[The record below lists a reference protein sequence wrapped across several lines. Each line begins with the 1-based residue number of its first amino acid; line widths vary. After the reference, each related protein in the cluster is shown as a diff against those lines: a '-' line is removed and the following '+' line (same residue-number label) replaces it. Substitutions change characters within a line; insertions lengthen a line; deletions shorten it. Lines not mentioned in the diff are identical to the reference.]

1 MTTAS
6 APFAHELGERQLVPV
21 LLGGDIGSY
30 SLARAFNE
38 AYGVR
43 PIVMSTTLN
52 GVVRD
57 SDIVINEVHP
67 GMDDPDV
74 CVAVLKDI
82 AARHPGADL
91 IAIASADWLVRVLIE
106 RRAELEPAYAIPY
119 VDVELLDLV
128 TSKHGF
134 EQLCREYGLA
144 HPQTVVVDLAEGVD
158 VNVGTLRFPVIAK
171 AGSTAAYHAVEFAG
185 KEKVHTVDNASDLAD
200 LLTRVH
206 AAGYRDTFLIQ
217 DLIPGDDAGLRITN
231 TYVDRAGKA
240 RWTVFGHVL
249 LQEHTPST
257 LGNSSVVLTTSDDPT
272 VAALER
278 MLEGIGWVGAGS
290 FDMKVDPRTGETV
303 FFELNPRLSRSNSY
317 VTGAGRN
324 PAVAYVREWILGVDP
339 VADSDPA
346 ERPHLFTVVPRALVR
361 RYVIDADVRAAIKR
375 LYRSGGVTNPLRNR
389 RERQPRRW
397 AYVLAHQVN
406 QVRKYRQWYPKALQ
420 LRERAAADAA
430 AAESDAAAA
439 SDSSD

>member
-1 MTTAS
+1 MTRAS
-6 APFAHELGERQLVPV
+6 APFAHELGARKLLPV

-52 GVVRD
+52 GVVRN
-57 SDIVINEVHP
+57 SDIVINEVHA

-82 AARHPGADL
+82 AARNPDADL
-91 IAIASADWLVRVLIE
+91 IAIASADWLVRVLVE

-119 VDVELLDLV
+119 VDAELLDRV
-128 TSKHGF
+128 TSKAGF

-158 VNVGTLRFPVIAK
+158 INIGALRFPVIAK

-185 KEKVHTVDNASDLAD
+185 KEKVHTVDNAAELTD
-200 LLTRVH
+200 LLTRVR
-206 AAGYRDTFLIQ
+206 AAGYRETFLIQ

-231 TYVDRAGKA
+231 TYVDRAGRA

-257 LGNSSVVLTTSDDPT
+257 LGNSSVVLTTQDEPT

-290 FDMKVDPRTGETV
+290 FDMKVDPRTGDTV
-303 FFELNPRLSRSNSY
+303 FFELNPRLARANSY

-324 PAVAYVREWILGVDP
+324 PAVAYVREWILGVEP

-346 ERPHLFTVVPRALVR
+346 ERPHLFTVVPKRLVK
-361 RYVIDADVRAAIKR
+361 RYVIDADLRAVIKK
-375 LYRSGGVTNPLRNR
+375 LYRSGGVTNPLRNP
-389 RERQPRRW
+389 RERQPKRW

-406 QVRKYRQWYPKALQ
+406 QLRKYRQWYPKAQQ
-420 LRERAAADAA
+420 LRERAAAD
-430 AAESDAAAA
+430 SAA
-439 SDSSD
+439 SDASTGPAAADDS

>member
-1 MTTAS
+1 MARSAS
-6 APFAHELGERQLVPV
+6 APFAHELGERELLPV

-38 AYGVR
+38 AYGVK
-43 PIVMSTTLN
+43 PILMSTTLN
-52 GVVRD
+52 GVVRN
-57 SDIVINEVHP
+57 SDIVVNEVHP

-74 CVAVLKDI
+74 CVAALLDI
-82 AARHPGADL
+82 AKRNPGADL

-106 RRAELEPAYAIPY
+106 RRLELEPAYVIPY

-128 TSKHGF
+128 TSKAGF
-134 EQLCREYGLA
+134 EKLCREYGLA
-144 HPQTVVVDLAEGVD
+144 HPQTVVVDLAESID
-158 VNVGTLRFPVIAK
+158 VNIGALQFPVIAK

-185 KEKVHTVDNASDLAD
+185 KEKVHTVDNAAELTD
-200 LLTRVH
+200 LLTRVR

-217 DLIPGDDAGLRITN
+217 DFIPGDDAGLRITN
-231 TYVDRAGKA
+231 TYVDRKGRA

-257 LGNSSVVLTTSDDPT
+257 LGNSSVVLTTSDDAT

-339 VADSDPA
+339 VADSDPD
-346 ERPHLFTVVPRALVR
+346 EKPHLFTVVPKRLIKK
-361 RYVIDADVRAAIKR
+361 YVIDAGVRAQIKR
-375 LYRSGGVTNPLRNR
+375 LYRSRSVTNPLRNP

-397 AYVLAHQVN
+397 AYVAAHQLN
-406 QVRKYRQWYPKALQ
+406 QLRKYRQWYPKAQ
-420 LRERAAADAA
+420 QMRERAG
-430 AAESDAAAA
+430 AEAA
-439 SDSSD
+439 SSRAPR